1 MGMSI
6 NTNPGAEFS
15 ALAAARAAEMMDTAM
30 LRLSSGRRIN
40 SAKDDAAGIQVAVRM
55 DAEINGL
62 GASLRNANDAQAAVD
77 TAEGAL
83 AEIHTLLLRMR
94 EISVSA
100 ANDTNTQADRASL
113 QIEVGAL
120 ETEISRIGNN
130 TTWGGI
136 NLLDGSFSQAN
147 PLIFQLGPNNG
158 NNIKVTIGYVNASVD
173 AAAQGTLGLT
183 GNGSVTTQ
191 TAAGDYISTIDA
203 AISIIST
210 RRGALGAVSN
220 RLDSSLANLE
230 NMRANLITARGAV
243 VDADFAEET
252 ARLARA
258 QILLQAATAML
269 SQANASKQQ
278 MLALINS

>member
-62 GASLRNANDAQAAVD
+62 AASLRNANDAQAAVD

-83 AEIHTLLLRMR
+83 AEVHTLLLRMR

-158 NNIKVTIGYVNASVD
+158 NKIEVTIGYVNASVD

-191 TAAGDYISTIDA
+191 TAAGNYISTIDA

>member
-1 MGMSI
+1 MSI

-62 GASLRNANDAQAAVD
+62 AASLRNANDAQAAVD

-83 AEIHTLLLRMR
+83 AEVHTLLLRMR

-100 ANDTNTQADRASL
+100 ANDTNTEADRASL

-120 ETEISRIGNN
+120 ETEISRIGSN

-158 NNIKVTIGYVNASVD
+158 NKIEVTIGYVNAT
-173 AAAQGTLGLT
+173 AAAGAQGTLGLT

-191 TAAGDYISTIDA
+191 TAAGNYISTIDA

>member
-136 NLLDGSFSQAN
+136 NLLDGSFSQGN

-158 NNIKVTIGYVNASVD
+158 NDIKVTIGYVNASVD

>member
-1 MGMSI
+1 MGSMSI
-6 NTNPGAEFS
+6 NTNPGAEFA

-30 LRLSSGRRIN
+30 VRLSSGKRIN
-40 SAKDDAAGIQVAVRM
+40 SAKDDAAGIQVAIRM
-55 DAEINGL
+55 DSEINGL
-62 GASLRNANDAQAAVD
+62 AASVRNANDAQAAVD

-83 AEIHTLLLRMR
+83 GEVHTLLLRMR

-100 ANDTNTQADRASL
+100 ANDTNTEADRDSL
-113 QIEVGAL
+113 QIEIAAL
-120 ETEISRIGNN
+120 ETEITRIGSN

-136 NLLDGSFSQAN
+136 NLLDGSFSKAN

-158 NNIKVTIGYVNASVD
+158 NKIEVTIGFVHATNA
-173 AAAQGTLGLT
+173 ATEQGNLGLT
-183 GNGSVTTQ
+183 GAVTTQ
-191 TAAGDYISTIDA
+191 TAAGNYISTIDA

-278 MLALINS
+278 MLALINN

>member
-158 NNIKVTIGYVNASVD
+158 NKIEVTIGYVNASVD

-191 TAAGDYISTIDA
+191 TAAGNYISTIDA

>member
-15 ALAAARAAEMMDTAM
+15 ALAAARAAEMMDMAM
-30 LRLSSGRRIN
+30 IRLSSGKRIN

-55 DAEINGL
+55 EAEINGL
-62 GASLRNANDAQAAVD
+62 ASSLRNANDAQAAVD

-83 AEIHTLLLRMR
+83 GEIHTLLLRMR
-94 EISVSA
+94 EIAVSS
-100 ANDTNTQADRASL
+100 ANDTNTDADRDSL

-120 ETEISRIGNN
+120 ETEITRIGTS

-136 NLLDGSFSQAN
+136 NLLDGSFSKAS
-147 PLIFQLGPNNG
+147 PITFQLGPNNG
-158 NNIKVTIGYVNASVD
+158 NTIEVTIGYVHATVAAS
-173 AAAQGTLGLT
+173 AQGTLGLT
-183 GNGSVTTQ
+183 GAVTTQ
-191 TAAGDYISTIDA
+191 TAAGNYISTIDA

-220 RLDSSLANLE
+220 RLDSTLANLE
-230 NMRANLITARGAV
+230 NMRANLVAAKGAV

-258 QILLQAATAML
+258 QILMQAATAML

-278 MLALINS
+278 MLALISS

>member
-62 GASLRNANDAQAAVD
+62 AASLRNANDAQAAVD

-83 AEIHTLLLRMR
+83 AEVHTLLLRMR

-120 ETEISRIGNN
+120 ETEITRIGNN

-136 NLLDGSFSQAN
+136 NLLDGSFSQGN

-158 NNIKVTIGYVNASVD
+158 NKIEVTIGYVNASVD

>member
-1 MGMSI
+1 MSI
-6 NTNPGAEFS
+6 NTNPGAEFA

-30 LRLSSGRRIN
+30 IRLSSGKRIN

-55 DAEINGL
+55 DSEINGL
-62 GASLRNANDAQAAVD
+62 AASLRNANDAQAAVD

-83 AEIHTLLLRMR
+83 GEVHTLLLRMR
-94 EISVSA
+94 EIAVSA
-100 ANDTNTQADRASL
+100 ANDTNTEADRDSL
-113 QIEVGAL
+113 QIEIAAL
-120 ETEISRIGNN
+120 ETEITRIGSN

-136 NLLDGSFSQAN
+136 NLLNGDHSIAS
-147 PLIFQLGPNNG
+147 PMVFQLGPNNG
-158 NNIKVTIGYVNASVD
+158 NKIEVTLGFVHATNA
-173 AAAQGTLGLT
+173 ATPQGNLGLT
-183 GNGSVTTQ
+183 GAVTTQ
-191 TAAGDYISTIDA
+191 TAAGNYISTIDA

-230 NMRANLITARGAV
+230 NMRANLVTARGAV

-278 MLALINS
+278 MLALINN

>member
-136 NLLDGSFSQAN
+136 NLLDGSFSQGN

>member
-62 GASLRNANDAQAAVD
+62 AASLRNANDAQAAVD

-83 AEIHTLLLRMR
+83 AEVHTLLLRMR

-100 ANDTNTQADRASL
+100 ANDTNTEADRASL

-120 ETEISRIGNN
+120 ETEISRIGSN

-158 NNIKVTIGYVNASVD
+158 NKIEVTIGYVNAT
-173 AAAQGTLGLT
+173 AAAGAQGTLGLT

-191 TAAGDYISTIDA
+191 TAAGNYISTIDA

>member
-1 MGMSI
+1 MVMSI

-30 LRLSSGRRIN
+30 IRLSSGKRIN
-40 SAKDDAAGIQVAVRM
+40 SAKDDAAGIQVAIRM
-55 DAEINGL
+55 ESEINGL
-62 GASLRNANDAQAAVD
+62 AASLRNAGDAQAAID

-83 AEIHTLLLRMR
+83 GEVHTLLLRMR
-94 EISVSA
+94 EIAVASG
-100 ANDTNTQADRASL
+100 NDTNTAADRNSL
-113 QIEVGAL
+113 QIEIDQL
-120 ETEISRIGNN
+120 ETEITRIGAN

-136 NLLDGSFSQAN
+136 NLLDGSFSNAS
-147 PLIFQLGPNNG
+147 PIVFQLGPNNG
-158 NNIKVTIGYVNASVD
+158 NTISVVLGFVHASI
-173 AAAQGTLGLT
+173 AATSQGTLGL
-183 GNGSVTTQ
+183 NGTVSTR
-191 TAAGDYISTIDA
+191 TAAGNYISTIDA

-230 NMRANLITARGAV
+230 NMRANLVAAKGAV

>member
-1 MGMSI
+1 MSI
-6 NTNPGAEFS
+6 NTNPGAEFA

-30 LRLSSGRRIN
+30 VRLSSGKRIN
-40 SAKDDAAGIQVAVRM
+40 SAKDDAAGIQVAIRM
-55 DAEINGL
+55 DSEINGL
-62 GASLRNANDAQAAVD
+62 AASVRNANDAQAAVD

-83 AEIHTLLLRMR
+83 GEVHTLLLRMR

-100 ANDTNTQADRASL
+100 ANDTNTEADRDSL
-113 QIEVGAL
+113 QIEIAAL
-120 ETEISRIGNN
+120 ETEITRIGSN

-136 NLLDGSFSQAN
+136 NLLDGSFSKAN

-158 NNIKVTIGYVNASVD
+158 NKIEVTIGFVHATNA
-173 AAAQGTLGLT
+173 ATEQGNLGLT
-183 GNGSVTTQ
+183 GAVTTQ
-191 TAAGDYISTIDA
+191 TAAGNYISTIDA

-278 MLALINS
+278 MLALINN

>member
-1 MGMSI
+1 MVMSI

-15 ALAAARAAEMMDTAM
+15 ALAAARAAQMMDTAM
-30 LRLSSGRRIN
+30 IRLSSGKRIN
-40 SAKDDAAGIQVAVRM
+40 SAKDDAAGIQVAIRM
-55 DAEINGL
+55 ESEINGL
-62 GASLRNANDAQAAVD
+62 AASLRNANDAQAAID

-83 AEIHTLLLRMR
+83 GEVHTLLLRMR
-94 EISVSA
+94 EIAVAA
-100 ANDTNTQADRASL
+100 ANDTNTDADRDSL
-113 QIEVGAL
+113 QVEVGAL
-120 ETEISRIGNN
+120 ETEITRIGAN

-136 NLLDGSFSQAN
+136 NLLDGSYSKAS
-147 PLIFQLGPNNG
+147 PITFQLGPNNG
-158 NNIKVTIGYVNASVD
+158 NNIKVTIGFVHATL
-173 AAAQGTLGLT
+173 AATEQGTLGLT
-183 GNGSVTTQ
+183 GAVTTQ
-191 TAAGDYISTIDA
+191 AAAGNYISTIDA

-230 NMRANLITARGAV
+230 NMRANLVAARGAV

>member
-15 ALAAARAAEMMDTAM
+15 ALAAARAADMMDTAM

-62 GASLRNANDAQAAVD
+62 AASLRNANDAQAAVD
-77 TAEGAL
+77 TAEGAM
-83 AEIHTLLLRMR
+83 AEVHTLLLRMR
-94 EISVSA
+94 EISVAA
-100 ANDTNTQADRASL
+100 ANDTNTEADRASL
-113 QIEVGAL
+113 QIEVSAL
-120 ETEISRIGNN
+120 ETEISRIGEN

-158 NNIKVTIGYVNASVD
+158 NKIEVTIGYVNAT
-173 AAAQGTLGLT
+173 AAAGAQGTLGLT

-191 TAAGDYISTIDA
+191 TAAGNYISTIDA

-230 NMRANLITARGAV
+230 NMKANLITARGAV

-278 MLALINS
+278 MLALINN

>member
-1 MGMSI
+1 MTMSI
-6 NTNPGAEFS
+6 QTNPGAEFS
-15 ALAAARAAEMMDTAM
+15 AIAAARAAEMMDTAM
-30 LRLSSGRRIN
+30 IRLSSGKRIN
-40 SAKDDAAGIQVAVRM
+40 SAKDDAAGIQVAIRM
-55 DAEINGL
+55 EAEINGL
-62 GASLRNANDAQAAVD
+62 SSSLRNANDAQAAID

-83 AEIHTLLLRMR
+83 SEVHTLLLRMR
-94 EISVSA
+94 EIAVSA
-100 ANDTNTQADRASL
+100 ANDTNTAADRASL

-120 ETEISRIGNN
+120 ETEITRIGNS

-136 NLLDGSFSQAN
+136 NLLNGTFSASSA
-147 PLIFQLGPNNG
+147 IKFQLGPNNG
-158 NNIKVTIGYVNASVD
+158 NTIDVTIGYINATAAVNA
-173 AAAQGTLGLT
+173 QGGLGL
-183 GNGSVTTQ
+183 NGAVTTQ
-191 TAAGDYISTIDA
+191 VAAGNYISTIDA

-220 RLDSSLANLE
+220 RLDSTLANLE
-230 NMRANLITARGAV
+230 NMKANLIAAKGAV

>member
-1 MGMSI
+1 MVMSI

-15 ALAAARAAEMMDTAM
+15 ALAASRAAAMMDTAM
-30 LRLSSGRRIN
+30 IRLSSGRRIN
-40 SAKDDAAGIQVAVRM
+40 SAKDDAAGIQVAIRM
-55 DAEINGL
+55 EAEINGL
-62 GASLRNANDAQAAVD
+62 AASLRNANDAQAAVD

-83 AEIHTLLLRMR
+83 SEVHTLLLRMR
-94 EISVSA
+94 EIAVSSG
-100 ANDTNTQADRASL
+100 NDTNTAADRNSL
-113 QIEVGAL
+113 QIEVDQL
-120 ETEISRIGNN
+120 ETEITRIGSN

-136 NLLDGSFSQAN
+136 NLLNGSFSNAS
-147 PLIFQLGPNNG
+147 PIVFQLGPNNG
-158 NNIKVTIGYVNASVD
+158 NTISVVLGYVHATI
-173 AAAQGTLGLT
+173 AAASQGTLGL
-183 GNGSVTTQ
+183 NGTVSTQ
-191 TAAGDYISTIDA
+191 TAAGNYISTIDA

-210 RRGALGAVSN
+210 RRGALGATSN

-230 NMRANLITARGAV
+230 NMRANLVAAKGAV

>member
-1 MGMSI
+1 MK
-6 NTNPGAEFS
+6 NT
-15 ALAAARAAEMMDTAM
+15 
-30 LRLSSGRRIN
+30 I
-40 SAKDDAAGIQVAVRM
+40 
-55 DAEINGL
+55 
-62 GASLRNANDAQAAVD
+62 
-77 TAEGAL
+77 
-83 AEIHTLLLRMR
+83 TLLLLFFSIILTTAQEMDLDN
-94 EISVSA
+94 A
-100 ANDTNTQADRASL
+100 
-113 QIEVGAL
+113 AL
-120 ETEISRIGNN
+120 ETEITRIGTN

-136 NLLDGSFSQAN
+136 NLLDGSFSKAS
-147 PLIFQLGPNNG
+147 PLTFQLGPNNG
-158 NNIKVTIGYVNASVD
+158 NNIKVTIGFVHATNA
-173 AAAQGTLGLT
+173 ATAQGTLGLT
-183 GNGSVTTQ
+183 GAVTTQ

>member
-120 ETEISRIGNN
+120 ETEITRIGNN

-136 NLLDGSFSQAN
+136 NLLDGSFSQGN

-158 NNIKVTIGYVNASVD
+158 NKIEVTIGYVNASVD

>member
-1 MGMSI
+1 MVMSI

-15 ALAAARAAEMMDTAM
+15 ALAAARASEMMDTAM
-30 LRLSSGRRIN
+30 IRLSSGKRIN

-55 DAEINGL
+55 EAEINGL
-62 GASLRNANDAQAAVD
+62 ATSLRNANDAQAAID
-77 TAEGAL
+77 TAEGAMG
-83 AEIHTLLLRMR
+83 EVHSLLLRMR
-94 EISVSA
+94 EIAVAA
-100 ANDTNTQADRASL
+100 ANDTNTEADRNSL
-113 QIEVGAL
+113 QVEVSAL
-120 ETEISRIGNN
+120 ETEITRIGNN

-136 NLLDGSFSQAN
+136 NLLDGSFSKAS
-147 PLIFQLGPNNG
+147 PIKFQLGPNNG
-158 NNIKVTIGYVNASVD
+158 NFILVTIGYVNATT
-173 AAAQGTLGLT
+173 AAGVQGTLGLT
-183 GNGSVTTQ
+183 GSVGTQ
-191 TAAGDYISTIDA
+191 GAAGNYISTIDA
-203 AISIIST
+203 AISIISS

-220 RLDSSLANLE
+220 RLDSTLANLE
-230 NMRANLITARGAV
+230 NMRANLITAKGAV